1 MAITLEVRERVGKL
15 LGMLGSNQE
24 GERANAL
31 AAIEQALNKSGETWA
46 SIGSLVAHGDLPG
59 GDREQLLGRLIS
71 DRLRDGL
78 AHAWAMTDGDAQTVR
93 ETAERCKASIANVP
107 AGDLS
112 RAIKI
117 ADDAKR
123 RAGARQ

>member
-15 LGMLGSNQE
+15 LGLVGSDQD

-59 GDREQLLGRLIS
+59 GEREKILSRLIG
-71 DRLRDGL
+71 DRLRGGL
-78 AHAWAMTDGDAQTVR
+78 AHAWAMTDGDARTVR

-117 ADDAKR
+117 SDDAKR
-123 RAGARQ
+123 SAGVR

>member
-1 MAITLEVRERVGKL
+1 MISGDLRERVGKL
-15 LGMLGSNQE
+15 LGMVGSNQE

-31 AAIEQALNKSGETWA
+31 AAIEQALTRAGETWGW
-46 SIGSLVAHGDLPG
+46 IGSLVAHGDLPG
-59 GDREQLLGRLIS
+59 GEREQILSSLIA
-71 DRLRDGL
+71 DRLRSGL
-78 AHAWAMTDGDAQTVR
+78 ASAWAMSDGDAKTVR
-93 ETAERCKASIANVP
+93 ETAERCKVSIANVP
-107 AGDLS
+107 ADDLS

>member
-46 SIGSLVAHGDLPG
+46 WIGSLVAHGDLPG
-59 GDREQLLGRLIS
+59 GEREQILSSLIA
-71 DRLRDGL
+71 DRLRAGL
-78 AHAWAMTDGDAQTVR
+78 ASAWAMSDGDAQAVR
-93 ETAERCKASIANVP
+93 KTAERCKASVANVS
-107 AGDLS
+107 AEDLS